1 MVLES
6 LHFREEQIGFIIFET
21 EPPET
26 DLEGIIYDIL
36 QTQLSIAMKGIHLR
50 QELQSAL
57 LRAEEANQ
65 LKSRFLS
72 MVSHELRTPL
82 NLIVGLSEMALREQE
97 RSQAGTSEVVR
108 KFQEQIYISG
118 QHLDRLIRDVLD
130 LASSQVGKMTLVRDT
145 VDLLPLLREVIL
157 MGRHLAEQKNLTFR
171 EEIPANLPPVWGDK
185 TRLRQVLLNLLS
197 NAIKVHCA
205 W

>member
-1 MVLES
+1 
-6 LHFREEQIGFIIFET
+6 
-21 EPPET
+21 
-26 DLEGIIYDIL
+26 
-36 QTQLSIAMKGIHLR
+36 MKGIHLR

-57 LRAEEANQ
+57 QRAEEANQ

-97 RSQAGTSEVVR
+97 RSQTGTSEVLR

-130 LASSQVGKMTLVRDT
+130 LASSQVGKMTLVCDT
-145 VDLLPLLREVIL
+145 VDLL
-157 MGRHLAEQKNLTFR
+157 ATS
-171 EEIPANLPPVWGDK
+171 A
-185 TRLRQVLLNLLS
+185 
-197 NAIKVHCA
+197 
-205 W
+205 